1 MNGKYAERKENTY
14 VYDCKRSSSV
24 PTKKAYI
31 IKEHCAG
38 DQNCGFVGLVP
49 FWSQCK
55 IEPSVA

>member
-31 IKEHCAG
+31 IKEHCTG
-38 DQNCGFVGLVP
+38 DQNCGFCWFSAILVTM
-49 FWSQCK
+49 QN
-55 IEPSVA
+55 